1 LRVVGAGSLLV
12 YCSSTLTNNAL
23 IQIAASSTQ
32 SSALLGSGSS
42 DCWYPGT
49 PGLLTNTASG
59 VVENLAARSV
69 SAGGFTLD
77 NDGLV
82 VARAGTL
89 VWGSTAPTGTRPFPV
104 STGQFATDSGGALL
118 LTGGT
123 SITPATVFTNGIT
136 VSSYGSVSG
145 EGVLPAGI
153 TLTIGSYGYSG
164 AKFTGAGWLEARGGG
179 TISGDIWG
187 NVRFVGG
194 TFSGGTIQ
202 PSGVAEATGLLSMT
216 GPVTNAGMIR
226 IIGAGVVYQSCGAN
240 QHLTNNSLIEVEDSY
255 IQFPGPGLF
264 GASGNC
270 SPGALPTLTNAPTGT
285 VASYAPVVNQSGRW
299 ENHGTMAAQAGKW
312 LLQADL
318 TNPVHTGYFTSEGSG
333 HLVLCG
339 LVLLSVPGEVAANVG
354 LADGCGT
361 IVADVTDFTAQQIQD
376 IKDARYAAMGLTP
389 PSGNSWPTCTFRGV
403 DLVELF
409 GYYPEQCLYTPQQ
422 FGADAFEF
430 FIEWIPGVG
439 MALDI
444 GHAIFGQDLAGREL
458 SPSQRILDGFFAV
471 APGVSTL
478 AMKGT
483 ERLLARALANGFGDV
498 CNSFSADTK
507 VLLANGTR
515 KPIGQIHRS
524 DLVMAADPTS
534 GHVGPRPVTNVIAGT
549 GFKQLVDVDLS
560 TGERITAT
568 ANHPFWLE
576 DQHAFV
582 EAGSLTAG
590 SLLRTSQGTYVQI
603 SVVTAR
609 SEWTSVYNLTVADLH
624 TFYVGDAEVLV
635 HNANPWCR
643 STASDLLRRA
653 LGTSP
658 YANGQAHHIYGI
670 ADWGTWNNG
679 VFTPSP
685 LYTRLTGPA
694 SAGGWEID
702 LNGVA
707 NGLYL
712 PSGPYSGLQFVG
724 SFHSGMSAGYYRT
737 YVYTYLDAATSKAD
751 ALNRLEDLKRW
762 LQNGCMPINAAGV
775 GAKPAYGTCPPALV
789 AHYKGAPYYMDIEL
803 PPPPPPNP

>member
-1 LRVVGAGSLLV
+1 
-12 YCSSTLTNNAL
+12 
-23 IQIAASSTQ
+23 
-32 SSALLGSGSS
+32 
-42 DCWYPGT
+42 
-49 PGLLTNTASG
+49 
-59 VVENLAARSV
+59 
-69 SAGGFTLD
+69 
-77 NDGLV
+77 
-82 VARAGTL
+82 
-89 VWGSTAPTGTRPFPV
+89 
-104 STGQFATDSGGALL
+104 
-118 LTGGT
+118 
-123 SITPATVFTNGIT
+123 
-136 VSSYGSVSG
+136 
-145 EGVLPAGI
+145 
-153 TLTIGSYGYSG
+153 
-164 AKFTGAGWLEARGGG
+164 
-179 TISGDIWG
+179 
-187 NVRFVGG
+187 
-194 TFSGGTIQ
+194 
-202 PSGVAEATGLLSMT
+202 
-216 GPVTNAGMIR
+216 
-226 IIGAGVVYQSCGAN
+226 
-240 QHLTNNSLIEVEDSY
+240 
-255 IQFPGPGLF
+255 
-264 GASGNC
+264 
-270 SPGALPTLTNAPTGT
+270 
-285 VASYAPVVNQSGRW
+285 
-299 ENHGTMAAQAGKW
+299 MAAQAGKW